1 MKRIYKLSYLLIF
14 IFIFNACKPTIDRAN
29 YPLLFSLFNSKN
41 STSNSFS
48 LSYPQTS
55 FSFAVDV
62 TISAISPV
70 ANGTISSC
78 SVTPSLP
85 SGLFL
90 DSSCVIS
97 GAPTTILSFTGFTVT
112 ATSSSSTAT
121 TGIQIEVVSIP
132 SALNYGGPYIFTVGS
147 GITTITPTVT
157 GTVSSYSI
165 SPILP
170 SGLNFNTTTGEI
182 SGIPSTL
189 KTILSY
195 TVFASNA
202 AGTTTYSFDI
212 TVNDAPP
219 SGFSY
224 AGNPFSF
231 NEYQTVSNVA
241 PTITG
246 NITSCTGALPA
257 GLSLEP
263 TTCKI
268 IGTPTTPQ
276 VGSNYTITASNSGG
290 SVVVTISIAVTANP
304 NKKIFVT
311 SSGYTP
317 GVQFNSPAGADT
329 LCNSDTGKPL
339 GSGTYKAMIVAAP
352 ARVAC
357 TTSNCNVGNLGEH
370 IDWVFLPNTTYYQN
384 DGVTPI
390 ATTTANGLMSAVF
403 TNSVNPAHS
412 KYWTGMNSDWTTA
425 LNNCVNWT
433 TGAANSTCG
442 GSSPNNTTGLF
453 TDSWGPVTC
462 GAGQQLLCVQQ

>member
-165 SPILP
+165 SPLLP

-182 SGIPSTL
+182 SGIPSAL
-189 KTILSY
+189 STITSY
-195 TVFASNA
+195 TVFA
-202 AGTTTYSFDI
+202 
-212 TVNDAPP
+212 
-219 SGFSY
+219 
-224 AGNPFSF
+224 
-231 NEYQTVSNVA
+231 
-241 PTITG
+241 
-246 NITSCTGALPA
+246 
-257 GLSLEP
+257 
-263 TTCKI
+263 
-268 IGTPTTPQ
+268 
-276 VGSNYTITASNSGG
+276 
-290 SVVVTISIAVTANP
+290 
-304 NKKIFVT
+304 
-311 SSGYTP
+311 
-317 GVQFNSPAGADT
+317 
-329 LCNSDTGKPL
+329 
-339 GSGTYKAMIVAAP
+339 
-352 ARVAC
+352 
-357 TTSNCNVGNLGEH
+357 
-370 IDWVFLPNTTYYQN
+370 
-384 DGVTPI
+384 
-390 ATTTANGLMSAVF
+390 
-403 TNSVNPAHS
+403 
-412 KYWTGMNSDWTTA
+412 
-425 LNNCVNWT
+425 
-433 TGAANSTCG
+433 
-442 GSSPNNTTGLF
+442 
-453 TDSWGPVTC
+453 
-462 GAGQQLLCVQQ
+462 

>member
-165 SPILP
+165 SPDLP
-170 SGLNFNTTTGEI
+170 SGLNFNSTTGEI
-182 SGIPSTL
+182 SGIPSAL
-189 KTILSY
+189 STITSY

-231 NEYQTVSNVA
+231 TEYQTVSNVA

-257 GLSLEP
+257 GLTLEP

-276 VGSNYTITASNSGG
+276 AGSNYTITASNSGG
-290 SVVVTISIAVTANP
+290 SVNVTINIAIIANP

-311 SSGYTP
+311 SSLYSP
-317 GVQFNSPAGADT
+317 GVQFNSPASADT
-329 LCNSDTGKPL
+329 LCNSDAGKPL
-339 GSGTYKAMIVAAP
+339 GSGTYKAMIVTALV
-352 ARVAC
+352 RVAC
-357 TTSNCNVGNLGEH
+357 LTSNCSAGPTEH
-370 IDWVFLPNTTYYQN
+370 LDWIFQPNTTYYQN

-390 ATTTANGLMSAVF
+390 ATTNGNGLMPGIF
-403 TNSVNPAHS
+403 TNSVSPS
-412 KYWTGMNSDWTTA
+412 SSEYWTGLSSVWTTA
-425 LNNCVNWT
+425 LNNCANWT
-433 TGAANSTCG
+433 TGAAQSTG
-442 GSSPNNTTGLF
+442 GGFTPNNTTGLF
-453 TDSWGPVTC
+453 TDSL
-462 GAGQQLLCVQQ
+462 GAASCATARKLLCVQQ